1 MAQKKYVSLSKLE
14 TFLTKLKSTFAS
26 LTHTHTISDI
36 TDYSVDSTLSS
47 TSTNPIQNKVINEE
61 FDAIADAM
69 NVLEASIDT
78 NLSTAKA
85 YADAGDTTT
94 LEAAK
99 EYADGVKEIIY
110 VPLLET
116 TTDEGET
123 TYSLG
128 DDWTFETVKA
138 KIDDGYDIVL
148 KKEEIVTTDTE
159 TEAVETRTYFAWLS
173 YVADDNITFQIIRG
187 HTTHEVYDLYSDGT
201 ITYIKSDNCVFI
213 QVVSSTS
220 NYKLN
225 GYTYEDIINLINKKT
240 EVYLYMI
247 FSNSNS
253 RYVYKLGGLVEYSN
267 YDYPV
272 IDFTCDYNGTAR
284 KRLTVHPESKYPD
297 GNVKYSTFTLANAN
311 NVMTKLNPTGSGSF
325 SLNRKSGTTIGGNS
339 VAIGYNSIATGTHS
353 VAIGSYTQAIG
364 NYSHAEGCSTIASGT
379 YSHAEGYNTIA
390 SDFYSHAEGYGEKIS
405 VNITGD
411 ANATQY
417 TLSKID
423 ESYVGRVITYNNI
436 LTTITAVNVADKS
449 ITVSTTLSDAD
460 LSEVS
465 GYIYTGATSRYAHA
479 EGGGTLAS
487 NFYSHAEGHNTTAS
501 GRESHAEGY
510 NTIASGQYSHSEG
523 DSTIASSYSSH
534 AEGDSTVASN
544 IDSHAEGYRTT
555 ASGQHSH
562 AEGSDTTASGKESH
576 AEGYRTTASG
586 DYSHATGFYTVAFG
600 SGSHAEGAANTFI
613 RSITGEANSTQ
624 YTISSTAL
632 LYIGTLI
639 LYNNTYAIITNI
651 DETNKII
658 TVDKTLSTT
667 ELVSVSV
674 HVCYGCAYGNQSHVE
689 GTHTIALG
697 DGQHVQ
703 GKYNLAGN
711 TSAHVVGNGTSN
723 SNRSNAH
730 TLDWT
735 GNAWFAG
742 DVYVGSTS
750 GTNKDE
756 GSVKLTAIQFI
767 TLESGD

>member
-173 YVADDNITFQIIRG
+173 YVADDNITFQRIRG

-297 GNVKYSTFTLANAN
+297 GNVKYSTFTLADAN

-364 NYSHAEGCSTIASGT
+364 NYSHAEGCSTI
-379 YSHAEGYNTIA
+379 
-390 SDFYSHAEGYGEKIS
+390 
-405 VNITGD
+405 
-411 ANATQY
+411 
-417 TLSKID
+417 
-423 ESYVGRVITYNNI
+423 
-436 LTTITAVNVADKS
+436 
-449 ITVSTTLSDAD
+449 
-460 LSEVS
+460 
-465 GYIYTGATSRYAHA
+465 
-479 EGGGTLAS
+479 
-487 NFYSHAEGHNTTAS
+487 
-501 GRESHAEGY
+501 
-510 NTIASGQYSHSEG
+510 
-523 DSTIASSYSSH
+523 
-534 AEGDSTVASN
+534 
-544 IDSHAEGYRTT
+544 
-555 ASGQHSH
+555 
-562 AEGSDTTASGKESH
+562 
-576 AEGYRTTASG
+576 
-586 DYSHATGFYTVAFG
+586 AFG

>member
-173 YVADDNITFQIIRG
+173 YVADDNITFQRIRG

-297 GNVKYSTFTLANAN
+297 GNVEYSTFTLANAN

-501 GRESHAEGY
+501 GRG
-510 NTIASGQYSHSEG
+510 
-523 DSTIASSYSSH
+523 
-534 AEGDSTVASN
+534 
-544 IDSHAEGYRTT
+544 
-555 ASGQHSH
+555 
-562 AEGSDTTASGKESH
+562 SH

-600 SGSHAEGAANTFI
+600 SGSHAEGVANTFI

-624 YTISSTAL
+624 YTISSTTL

>member
-173 YVADDNITFQIIRG
+173 YVADDNITFQRIRG

-501 GRESHAEGY
+501 GRGSHAEGY
-510 NTIASGQYSHSEG
+510 NTIASG
-523 DSTIASSYSSH
+523 DC
-534 AEGDSTVASN
+534 
-544 IDSHAEGYRTT
+544 
-555 ASGQHSH
+555 
-562 AEGSDTTASGKESH
+562 
-576 AEGYRTTASG
+576 
-586 DYSHATGFYTVAFG
+586 SHATGFYTVAFG